1 MSTRGELR
9 TKVETS
15 SKRVDKE
22 DLINDG
28 LDIALHDACIE
39 HNFREMKVE
48 VDLSASED
56 DLSEAL
62 PDDFYQLLEV
72 RLIDGT
78 SSYDL
83 KVKPKTWVVEKF
95 PNIAEDSSSLPDFVY
110 EEGGSLYFSVGLDA
124 DYTIRVTYY
133 KLLTFTDDSTE
144 NPVPV
149 LENYLIFSA
158 LSWLF
163 NSLEMERRGAFWE
176 VKARGTPARLGGAL
190 IRGIRADKRRVAE
203 EKQFEELN
211 NVVEDKRDVYFV
223 VPDSV

>member
-1 MSTRGELR
+1 MSTRSELR

-22 DLINDG
+22 TLINDG
-28 LDIALHDACIE
+28 LDMALHDACIE

-56 DLSEAL
+56 DLLEAL
-62 PDDFYQLLEV
+62 PSDFYQLLEV

-83 KVKPKTWVVEKF
+83 EVKSKTWVVERF

-110 EEGGSLYFSVGLDA
+110 EEGGSLYFSTPLDA
-124 DYTIRVTYY
+124 DYTVRVSYY

-149 LENYLIFSA
+149 LENYLIFST
-158 LSWLF
+158 LSWLY

-190 IRGIRADKRRVAE
+190 IRAIRADNRRVAE
-203 EKQFEELN
+203 GKKFEEAN
-211 NVVEDKRDVYFV
+211 NVIEPKRDVYFI
-223 VPDSV
+223 VPDEV

>member
-1 MSTRGELR
+1 MSTRAELR

-15 SKRVDKE
+15 SKRVDKTT
-22 DLINDG
+22 LIDDG

-39 HNFREMKVE
+39 YNFREMQATA
-48 VDLSASED
+48 DLSVSED
-56 DLSEAL
+56 DIVEAL
-62 PDDFYQLLEV
+62 PSDFYQLLEV
-72 RLIDGT
+72 RLINDT
-78 SSYDL
+78 SSYKL
-83 KVKPKTWVVEKF
+83 KVKSKTWVVERF
-95 PNIAEDSSSLPDFVY
+95 PNITADSSSLPDFVY
-110 EEGGSLYFSVGLDA
+110 VEGGSLYFSTPLDA
-124 DYTIRVTYY
+124 DYTVRISYY

-149 LENYLIFSA
+149 LENYLVFST

-190 IRGIRADKRRVAE
+190 LRAIRADKRRVAE
-203 EKQFEELN
+203 EKIFEEAN
-211 NVVEDKRDVYFV
+211 NVIMDKRDVYFI